1 MTSSRPYLL
10 RALYEWLLDNQLTP
24 YIMVDAS
31 IDTVRVPKAF
41 VKDGKIVLNIA
52 PPAVKEFELTN
63 QFLSFNAYFS
73 GVVHHLHV
81 PIMAIG
87 AIYSFENGRG
97 MVFSAQEEEDDPPP
111 SGGETD
117 VVASP
122 GKESTEKKPGKG
134 SRPHLTVVK

>member
-24 YIMVDAS
+24 YIMVDAA

-41 VKDGKIVLNIA
+41 VKDGKIVLNIS
-52 PPAVKEFELTN
+52 PPAVKNFELTN

-73 GVVHHLHV
+73 GVVHHIHV

-97 MVFSAQEEEDDPPP
+97 MVFSAQEDENDPPP
-111 SGGETD
+111 SGGKTEL
-117 VVASP
+117 VV
-122 GKESTEKKPGKG
+122 ESSKDNSSKKPTKG
-134 SRPHLTVVK
+134 GPPHLTVVK